1 MLCPAGWRS
10 LYESSA
16 MHGENR
22 VRLELVQELGEQRRE
37 ISAQR
42 HWRAISDVSGHW
54 TELFVLPVGRSVR
67 PKGLHKDSEPSSDP
81 APPAPPAAE

>member
-54 TELFVLPVGRSVR
+54 TELFIVPVGRSVR
-67 PKGLHKDSEPSSDP
+67 PKGLHKPVD
-81 APPAPPAAE
+81 APPEEGPEPASEVE